1 MSKYIFQRIIAIFL
15 TLLVIITVTFFLMR
29 GAPGSPFSA
38 EKAISASILER
49 LNEQYGLNNPWYQ
62 QYGDY
67 LVKIARFDFG
77 TSMKSRY
84 LTTNKVIKEGFPV
97 SAALGLEA
105 IFLALSFGLLIG
117 TIAALNHNK
126 WQDYAMNVI
135 AVLGISVP
143 SFVMASILQY
153 LLAVKLQIF
162 PISGWG
168 NFTQSLLPAITLSL
182 SPMAFIAK
190 LTRSSMLEQMGSEY
204 VKLAVA
210 KGMTQKRVIF
220 GHAMRNAIL
229 PVVTYLGPLTA
240 AVLTGSVV
248 IENIFGIPGLGK
260 HFVLSITNRDY
271 PLIMGVTVF
280 YSMILLSAI
289 LLVDISYAFIDPRIS
304 LKGKEAR

>member
-1 MSKYIFQRIIAIFL
+1 MGKYIFQRIIAIFL
-15 TLLVIITVTFFLMR
+15 TLFIIVTVTFFLMR

-49 LNEQYGLNNPWYQ
+49 LNAEYGLNNPWYQ

-67 LVKIARFDFG
+67 LGKVVRFDFG

-84 LTTNKVIKEGFPV
+84 LTTNKVINEGFPT
-97 SAALGLEA
+97 SATLGLEA
-105 IFLALSFGLLIG
+105 IFLAVSFGLMIG
-117 TIAALNHNK
+117 TLAALNHNK
-126 WQDYAMNVI
+126 WQDYTMNII

-143 SFVMASILQY
+143 SFVMASVLQY

-168 NFTQSLLPAITLSL
+168 TFMQSLLPAITLSL

-190 LTRSSMLEQMGSEY
+190 LTRSAMLEQMGSEY
-204 VKLAVA
+204 VKLATA
-210 KGMTQKRVIF
+210 KGMTRKRVIF
-220 GHAMRNAIL
+220 KHAMRNAIL

-240 AVLTGSVV
+240 AVITGSVV

-260 HFVLSITNRDY
+260 YFVQSITNRDY

-280 YSMILLSAI
+280 YSIILLSAI
-289 LLVDISYAFIDPRIS
+289 LIVDISYALIDPRIS
-304 LKGKEAR
+304 LKGKAK